1 MQDSMQL
8 YKAYY
13 AGMHACP
20 SENPAAG
27 EEDFVDAAG
36 KLWFNALRGYLNAS
50 KLIQES
56 RGNNHE
62 EDS

>member
-36 KLWFNALRGYLNAS
+36 KLCYT
-50 KLIQES
+50 LIRYGIPVPLACWCS
-56 RGNNHE
+56 SAGRAT
-62 EDS
+62 DS